1 MEWFYLYRTKVDYC
15 DKAITW
21 LDDNEEQ
28 RILQG
33 KKKETS
39 VRMVTTMQ
47 AKHSRR
53 KGCVLFL
60 VHISSEKG
68 KEVED
73 EYVLRRYS
81 ILQQF

>member
-1 MEWFYLYRTKVDYC
+1 MYLHRTKVDCY
-15 DKAITW
+15 DKAIDCV
-21 LDDNEEQ
+21 DDNGEP

-33 KKKETS
+33 KKKTTL

-47 AKHSRR
+47 EKFSRQN
-53 KGCVLFL
+53 GWVLFA

-73 EYVLRRYS
+73 VDVLRMYQV
-81 ILQQF
+81 LQRF